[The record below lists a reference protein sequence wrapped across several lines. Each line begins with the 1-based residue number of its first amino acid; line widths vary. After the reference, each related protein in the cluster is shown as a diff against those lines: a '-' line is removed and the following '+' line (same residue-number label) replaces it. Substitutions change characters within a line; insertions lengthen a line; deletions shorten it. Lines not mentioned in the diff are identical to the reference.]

1 MMAIEETTELLDG
14 WVISRIDH
22 STQDPNFG
30 FVETLYQACST
41 ALAHLWRSRF
51 RLISHGP
58 RENTLKKDVANLW
71 LWEENFPPGHLDTIL
86 GHSGH
91 LKTNVVE
98 NLNEIGKILM
108 PYFAGYDETTTSAQN
123 ESNSTRD
130 LVQELETQLE
140 KAAIILSAEERSDSS
155 SDDEASDDSSST
167 IEREQ
172 NRYGRLHCY
181 VSCLMDLAPV
191 IEKHISCL
199 QHKVEPRPAP
209 LENVF
214 RLSQSAQPFA
224 MRIRDRFTN
233 APTPLVERLAEA
245 NWERSIRIREQEEEE
260 EEEEE
265 EPSEEDHPANHDALT
280 LFKPYSLFYDSGL
293 GTSIPTRSQ
302 YAATAAS
309 HTSFLSIAGEEA
321 QGRPRV
327 PPLPQEG
334 GVNFQCDYCR
344 KTISMRNRIEWK
356 IHVFADLQSYLCT
369 HAECK
374 DALKTFPSRKL
385 WADHEFNEH
394 FTRVQWR
401 CFTCNITTITQQLFV
416 EHLITSHNTALAGHR
431 LTAAISEAKET
442 VLKPEF
448 KDHQCALCSQAGWQ
462 TRKAYATHVGQHLEE
477 ISLAC
482 LPRDEDGSD
491 VDLNA
496 DTPSN
501 ATKISVLNPY

>member
-224 MRIRDRFTN
+224 MRIRDR
-233 APTPLVERLAEA
+233 LV
-245 NWERSIRIREQEEEE
+245 
-260 EEEEE
+260 
-265 EPSEEDHPANHDALT
+265 
-280 LFKPYSLFYDSGL
+280 
-293 GTSIPTRSQ
+293 IP
-302 YAATAAS
+302 
-309 HTSFLSIAGEEA
+309 
-321 QGRPRV
+321 P
-327 PPLPQEG
+327 
-334 GVNFQCDYCR
+334 GVFSPKLMI
-344 KTISMRNRIEWK
+344 KT
-356 IHVFADLQSYLCT
+356 DLQT
-369 HAECK
+369 HQ
-374 DALKTFPSRKL
+374 LL
-385 WADHEFNEH
+385 WWSDWQKPTGKGQSASESKKKKKKKKKKNHPK
-394 FTRVQWR
+394 R
-401 CFTCNITTITQQLFV
+401 TI
-416 EHLITSHNTALAGHR
+416 
-431 LTAAISEAKET
+431 
-442 VLKPEF
+442 
-448 KDHQCALCSQAGWQ
+448 
-462 TRKAYATHVGQHLEE
+462 
-477 ISLAC
+477 
-482 LPRDEDGSD
+482 PRIM
-491 VDLNA
+491 
-496 DTPSN
+496 TP
-501 ATKISVLNPY
+501 